1 MSREPFI
8 GETWSFNCTMNTIM
22 KKGVGRYIAWAN
34 PCYVFY
40 SFYEQD
46 FCVYFIKP
54 EEVIERISSAT
65 THAYDSLIHRFLAN
79 PYIDIPKPNS
89 VVFVSWLDLQPTEK
103 LVGPE
108 TNGATYKSKPTGQ

>member
-8 GETWSFNCTMNTIM
+8 GETWLFNCLMNSVM

-46 FCVYFIKP
+46 FFIYFITP
-54 EEVIERISSAT
+54 QEVIERISPAFR
-65 THAYDSLIHRFLAN
+65 H
-79 PYIDIPKPNS
+79 IDDITSTALRKQ
-89 VVFVSWLDLQPTEK
+89 L
-103 LVGPE
+103 
-108 TNGATYKSKPTGQ
+108 